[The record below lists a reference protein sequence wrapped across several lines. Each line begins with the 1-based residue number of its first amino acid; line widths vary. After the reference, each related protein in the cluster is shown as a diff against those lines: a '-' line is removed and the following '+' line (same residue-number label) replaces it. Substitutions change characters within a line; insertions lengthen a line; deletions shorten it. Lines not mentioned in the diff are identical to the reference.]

1 MTIQGISWAM
11 LQETT
16 IINISHIGSKITI
29 SIDGGVSD
37 DNSGSVSVVIG
48 DVQGV
53 IRNSV
58 HVDRMCTECEDGEL
72 LTMKKLKTDC

>member
-1 MTIQGISWAM
+1 M

-29 SIDGGVSD
+29 ELDGVSIDGDVSD